1 MCRNDQATGDG
12 RGFTRCLE
20 GRVWGSLHITM
31 SLHAYS
37 QNTNVETEATKTQKT
52 HTITIKHA
60 DSILNRCNIFASN
73 AFNELLEVT
82 ETGRQKNLQ
91 YFINKLF
98 FTRPRSEHSPTF
110 VNNSNMCQRV
120 QLVSTDPTFVNKSN
134 LCNGCR
140 YARSSLKTSL
150 IN

>member
-1 MCRNDQATGDG
+1 M
-12 RGFTRCLE
+12 
-20 GRVWGSLHITM
+20 WGSLHITM

-91 YFINKLF
+91 YFINKIF

-110 VNNSNMCQRV
+110 VNNRVTKGPKNESSMMSLLLHCQC
-120 QLVSTDPTFVNKSN
+120 F
-134 LCNGCR
+134 GF
-140 YARSSLKTSL
+140 SLKKSKNNTTTK
-150 IN
+150 